1 MPDAEPRK
9 RHCGRWVTG
18 QRPTEVEWLA
28 MHSMNDNERM
38 TNEKIE
44 GECVGEEVR
53 DMRRLGGSTSTRS
66 VLREEKAISFKP
78 VLDGD
83 AAGFVGV
90 SAFRGMLS
98 ETGGRRKVLVTRGTR
113 MCAERRAR

>member
-1 MPDAEPRK
+1 
-9 RHCGRWVTG
+9 
-18 QRPTEVEWLA
+18 
-28 MHSMNDNERM
+28 MHSTNDNERM
-38 TNEKIE
+38 TNEKTE
-44 GECVGEEVR
+44 GECVGEESERHEEGLGV
-53 DMRRLGGSTSTRS
+53 DEYPLSSPRREGH
-66 VLREEKAISFKP
+66 SFKP

-90 SAFRGMLS
+90 STFRGMLS

>member
-1 MPDAEPRK
+1 
-9 RHCGRWVTG
+9 
-18 QRPTEVEWLA
+18 
-28 MHSMNDNERM
+28 M

-53 DMRRLGGSTSTRS
+53 DMRRLGGRRVPPLSSPR
-66 VLREEKAISFKP
+66 REGHSFKP

-83 AAGFVGV
+83 AAGFVGG
-90 SAFRGMLS
+90 SAFRGVLS

-113 MCAERRAR
+113 MKL